1 MLKLVKKPVQN
12 PDEMSF
18 LDHLEAL
25 RWHLVRSSAVIV
37 VLAVVL
43 FCFPGVLFDKVILGP
58 IKDPDFLTYRL
69 LCRFSHWSGAGD
81 VMCLSVA
88 KFEKLQILTMGG
100 PFVTHIWISF
110 LAGLICGVPYVLWEL
125 WRFIS
130 PALKPAERRSARGF
144 VFYASA
150 LFTLG
155 LLFGYYVVAPLSVN
169 FLMGYNFSEYIE
181 NKPTL
186 DNYISFITTS
196 VFAIGLVF
204 ELPIIVYFL
213 TRVGMLTPGFMRK
226 YRRHALV
233 VILII
238 AALITPSP
246 DMSSQLLVAIP
257 LYVLYEA
264 SIFVSARVIRRQ
276 SMRA

>member
-1 MLKLVKKPVQN
+1 MLKLVKKPAAN

-25 RWHLVRSSAVIV
+25 RWHLVRSAAVIV
-37 VLAVVL
+37 VFATVL
-43 FCFPGVLFDKVILGP
+43 FCFPEFLFDKVILGP
-58 IKDPDFLTYRL
+58 IKDPNFLTYRL
-69 LCRFSHWSGAGD
+69 LCEFSHWSGAGD
-81 VMCLSVA
+81 AMCLSVS

-100 PFVTHIWISF
+100 PFVTHIWISV
-110 LAGLICGVPYVLWEL
+110 LAGLICGIPYLLWEL

-130 PALKPAERRSARGF
+130 PALKPNERRSARGF
-144 VFYASA
+144 VFYASM
-150 LFTLG
+150 LFLVG

-169 FLMGYNFSEYIE
+169 FLMGYNFSQYIE

-186 DNYISFITTS
+186 DNYISFVTTS

-204 ELPIIVYFL
+204 ELPILVYFL
-213 TRVGMLTPGFMRK
+213 TRVGMLTPAFMRQ
-226 YRRHALV
+226 YRKHAII

-238 AALITPSP
+238 AAVITPSP
-246 DMSSQLLVAIP
+246 DMSSQLLVAVP

-264 SIFVSARVIRRQ
+264 SIFVSARVVRRQ
-276 SMRA
+276 MARA

>member
-1 MLKLVKKPVQN
+1 MLKLVKKPAVN

-25 RWHLVRSSAVIV
+25 RWHLVRSAAVIA
-37 VLAVVL
+37 VLAVV
-43 FCFPGVLFDKVILGP
+43 FVCIPEILFDKIILGP

-81 VMCLSVA
+81 IMCLSISEF
-88 KFEKLQILTMGG
+88 KNLQILTVGG
-100 PFVTHIWISF
+100 SFVTHIWISV
-110 LAGLICGVPYVLWEL
+110 LAGLICGIPYLLWEL

-130 PALKPAERRSARGF
+130 PALKTDERRSARGF
-144 VFYASA
+144 VFYASM
-150 LFTLG
+150 LFILG
-155 LLFGYYVVAPLSVN
+155 ILFGYYVVAPLSVN
-169 FLMGYNFSEYIE
+169 FLMGYNFSQYVET
-181 NKPTL
+181 KPTL
-186 DNYISFITTS
+186 DSYISFVTTS

-204 ELPIIVYFL
+204 QLPILVYFL
-213 TRVGMLTPGFMRK
+213 TRIGMLTPAFMRK
-226 YRRHALV
+226 YRRHAIV

-238 AALITPSP
+238 AAIITPSP
-246 DMSSQLLVAIP
+246 DMSSQLLVAVP

-276 SMRA
+276 AMRA